1 MTTGPPERRGRMGS
15 IARFLAKNNSIIVD
29 SCPIIRLKR
38 AELGQKAAIS
48 HQKSQRQSAGNRA
61 GRPIP
66 APIPA
71 AQESDVETT
80 VSRARMPSNCN

>member
-1 MTTGPPERRGRMGS
+1 MGS
-15 IARFLAKNNSIIVD
+15 IARFGPFLAKNNLIIVD
-29 SCPIIRLKR
+29 YCTILWLKR

-80 VSRARMPSNCN
+80 VIRYDKNTM

>member
-1 MTTGPPERRGRMGS
+1 MGS

-29 SCPIIRLKR
+29 YCPIPRLKR
-38 AELGQKAAIS
+38 AELGQKAAIPY
-48 HQKSQRQSAGNRA
+48 QKSQRQSAGNRA

-80 VSRARMPSNCN
+80 VYFIHRKTANSRG